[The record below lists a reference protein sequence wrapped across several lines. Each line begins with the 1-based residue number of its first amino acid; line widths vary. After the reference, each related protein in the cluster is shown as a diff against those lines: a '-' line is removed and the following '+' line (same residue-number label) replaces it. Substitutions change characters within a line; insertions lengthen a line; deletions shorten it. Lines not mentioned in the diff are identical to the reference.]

1 MKAKVI
7 KYEIKEI
14 DNNIILYVKYLY
26 KDIEWEASIID
37 LESLPNEKLIKKYI
51 KTLEKAINT
60 EIKLKEDGEN
70 KFKKEL
76 KQKQIELDEMRRFV
90 NSRSVD
96 QESTKRAIEEFKK
109 LKK

>member
-1 MKAKVI
+1 MT
-7 KYEIKEI
+7 YS
-14 DNNIILYVKYLY
+14 Y
-26 KDIEWEASIID
+26 KGFESSVSIID
-37 LESLPNEKLIKKYI
+37 LPDLPTSKVIKQYI
-51 KTLEKAINT
+51 KTAEKAINT

-96 QESTKRAIEEFKK
+96 QLLLLRMRKSGSGIARRISCS
-109 LKK
+109 